1 MKDFF
6 YLLVFY
12 NIFTQVII
20 PLPANQNAE
29 LCSVKNLNLRVYF
42 ITMKVGGAR
51 V

>member
-1 MKDFF
+1 MKHFF

-12 NIFTQVII
+12 SIFTQVIN
-20 PLPANQNAE
+20 AGEQNSE

-42 ITMKVGGAR
+42 ITMKVGGAG